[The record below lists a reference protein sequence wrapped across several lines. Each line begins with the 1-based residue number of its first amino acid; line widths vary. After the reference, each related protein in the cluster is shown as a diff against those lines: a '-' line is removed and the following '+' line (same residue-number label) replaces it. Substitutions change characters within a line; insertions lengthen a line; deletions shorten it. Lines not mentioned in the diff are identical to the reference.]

1 MYLVIKRFF
10 DLRSDHAYSV
20 GDVFPHDGVE
30 VDAERITELAG
41 DRNRLGVP
49 LIREEKEAEEKT
61 PEKPKK
67 ARAKKT
73 ENTI

>member
-20 GDVFPHDGVE
+20 GDVFPHNGVD
-30 VDAERITELAG
+30 VDAERIAELSG
-41 DRNRLGVP
+41 SKNKLGVP
-49 LIREEKEAEEKT
+49 LIREEKEAEEKA
-61 PEKPKK
+61 PVKPKK
-67 ARAKKT
+67 ARAKKS